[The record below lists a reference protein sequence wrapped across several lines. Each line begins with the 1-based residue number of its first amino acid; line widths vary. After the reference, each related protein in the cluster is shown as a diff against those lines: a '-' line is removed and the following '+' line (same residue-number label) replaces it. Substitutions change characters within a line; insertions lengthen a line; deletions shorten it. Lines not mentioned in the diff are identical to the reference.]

1 MKEEKEEGALVIWDC
16 GSPLY
21 DSYELASLSHL
32 IDRHMMALP
41 SPGGSIRYDVQSRL
55 DSGTITTTTT
65 AMKMMNFREVGML
78 TKYAEGK
85 MWKRKMM
92 ITRGRKEKQ
101 NKLKNG
107 FYRICS
113 GLCFMEK
120 QQIFE

>member
-1 MKEEKEEGALVIWDC
+1 MKEEKEENALVIWDC

-41 SPGGSIRYDVQSRL
+41 SPGGSIRHDVQSRPH
-55 DSGTITTTTT
+55 SGTITTTTT
-65 AMKMMNFREVGML
+65 TTTTMKMMNFHEVGML

-101 NKLKNG
+101 NKLKSG

-120 QQIFE
+120 Q